1 MPATSAICCGN
12 KKRSPG
18 FGWTEEPGEHF
29 YDNVLACG
37 KASQPPNL
45 SQ

>member
-1 MPATSAICCGN
+1 MKNAP
-12 KKRSPG
+12 RG
-18 FGWTEEPGEHF
+18 FGLAEGPGELF
-29 YDNVLACG
+29 YDTVLACG

>member
-1 MPATSAICCGN
+1 MKNAP
-12 KKRSPG
+12 RG
-18 FGWTEEPGEHF
+18 FGLTEEPGERF
-29 YDNVLACG
+29 YDTVLECG